1 MPLLKLLS
9 IRNTPNKIMWIINAQ
24 GRFTV
29 RLAYFLQQ
37 GVMSRIEISLEEA
50 MEFENTLEKQWN
62 LKILWR

>member
-1 MPLLKLLS
+1 
-9 IRNTPNKIMWIINAQ
+9 MWIINAQ